1 MATPTDPNFGGGFDA
16 DAFRSAI
23 ISTMEMGM
31 ANGTGDVAT
40 FYWDQVDEFPYGSE
54 ENTVP
59 YDLSE
64 APETSL
70 VRSKRVT
77 VPVAVEF
84 IARAT
89 SSTGMPMGEIQAP
102 RVVITVL
109 DTWIDSIR
117 TADGVD
123 FSGARYTIDYIA
135 PVVGLFDV
143 DVYEIYASA
152 VDEA

>member
-1 MATPTDPNFGGGFDA
+1 MATPTDPNFGSGFPSDE
-16 DAFRSAI
+16 FRSAI

-31 ANGTGDVAT
+31 ANNPDDVAT
-40 FYWDQVDEFPYGSE
+40 FYWDQVWEYDNGSQMD
-54 ENTVP
+54 TVP
-59 YDLSE
+59 YDLSAE
-64 APETSL
+64 PERSL

-89 SSTGMPMGEIQAP
+89 SSSGTAMGEIQSP

-109 DTWIDSIR
+109 DTWIDSIK
-117 TADGVD
+117 TADGVE
-123 FSGARYTIDYIA
+123 FSGAKYTIDFIG
-135 PVVGLFDV
+135 PVAGLFDV

-152 VDEA
+152 LDEA